1 MLSLL
6 IVDDEVIIADGLYE
20 MLQEVF
26 QDQLVVRRCYSFY
39 EAQQILE
46 QNRVDILMTDIE
58 MPDVSGLELHQWVNE
73 RWPMMRVIYLTGY
86 SDFSYAHRAL
96 KQHAMAYVLKS
107 EGDEV
112 IVSAIRGAI
121 ESIQDE
127 SAKLLMQTLRPKT
140 RSERIH
146 QLVYH
151 ARHGGLVT
159 PEQLRQAF
167 EAAHAPFRVDAP
179 ILMGYCYF
187 EGHSQQL
194 NQCMNLMEELTGE
207 RLHLLLTEMSSRA
220 LLLIAQPAT
229 TECANT
235 LQSILEAV
243 QAILEKQGDLMTV
256 CLMAQPVAF
265 SELAATSE
273 LILEEIN
280 RTSPAVGELLI
291 VNQSAAQ
298 RPAQDPLFH
307 EEWSE
312 ALDKLKRL
320 NEYLLTGQRDLYM
333 EEEAHLWE
341 LLDSAASPHH
351 ARLIFGALATSL
363 LHSASALPVPQ
374 KICRRLKEIGNA
386 ALIQNAQETPQELH
400 RLAESVFEV
409 RGQNKSN
416 RQLSLVV
423 RVNDYIAD
431 HMDDD
436 LSLTTVADA
445 VHFHPVYLSRI
456 YKETAGISLS
466 EYIADQRLKAACSLL
481 CTTATPIAA
490 IARATGFASPN
501 YFSRWFRKQTGVT
514 PQEYRDQS
522 TNNL

>member
-6 IVDDEVIIADGLYE
+6 IVDDEVSIADGLYE

-39 EAQQILE
+39 EAQRILE

-58 MPDVSGLELHQWVNE
+58 MPDVSGLELHQWVSA

-96 KQHAMAYVLKS
+96 KQHALAYVLKS

-127 SAKLLMQTLRPKT
+127 SVALLLQARSRKV

-146 QLVYH
+146 QLIYH
-151 ARHGGLVT
+151 ARHGGMVT
-159 PEQLRQAF
+159 PEQLTQAF
-167 EAAHAPFRVDAP
+167 EAAHLPFSVDAP

-187 EGHSQQL
+187 EGQSQQL
-194 NQCMNLMEELTGE
+194 SQCMNLMEELTGE
-207 RLHLLLTEMSSRA
+207 RLHLLLTEMSARA
-220 LLLIAQPAT
+220 LLLIAQPAVS
-229 TECANT
+229 ESADT
-235 LQSILEAV
+235 LRSILEAV
-243 QAILEKQGDLMTV
+243 QSILEKQGDLMTV
-256 CLMAQPVAF
+256 CLLAQPIAF
-265 SELAATSE
+265 SELAVMSD

-280 RTSPAVGELLI
+280 RTSPALGELLS
-291 VNQSAAQ
+291 VNPAATPGTAQSPPQ
-298 RPAQDPLFH
+298 R

-312 ALDKLKRL
+312 ALDRLKRL

-341 LLDSAASPHH
+341 LLHSSSSQHH
-351 ARLIFGALATSL
+351 SRLIYGTLATSL
-363 LHSASALPVPQ
+363 LHSANALPVPQ
-374 KICRRLKEIGNA
+374 KICRRLKEISNA
-386 ALIQNAQETPQELH
+386 GLIRHSQETSGELH
-400 RLAESVFEV
+400 HLAENIFEV
-409 RGQNKSN
+409 RGQNKNN

-423 RVNDYIAD
+423 QVNDYIAG

-481 CTTATPIAA
+481 CTTAASVAA
-490 IARATGFASPN
+490 IAKATGFASPN
-501 YFSRWFRKQTGVT
+501 YFSRWFRKQTGMT

-522 TNNL
+522 AT